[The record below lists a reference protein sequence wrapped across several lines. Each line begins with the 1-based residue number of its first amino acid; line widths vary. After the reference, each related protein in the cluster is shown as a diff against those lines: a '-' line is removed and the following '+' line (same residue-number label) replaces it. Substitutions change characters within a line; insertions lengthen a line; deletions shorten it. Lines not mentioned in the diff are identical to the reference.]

1 MPEQQKRITDK
12 KRAGGNNG
20 RNGSNT
26 GTREGYSGRSGSNTG
41 TREGYSG
48 RSGSNA
54 GMSRNSSKKKK
65 GSGTR
70 GSNAGSR
77 KGMKRP
83 VKVTLQMMVLFVLLA
98 VAGAM
103 LYFYLNYG
111 KTIFD
116 LQADAKQKVKTSTE
130 DTFRASQTSL
140 VYDIEGN
147 LISTL
152 KAEKDV
158 YYLGYSDIPE
168 VAVDAMVVSED
179 RKFFEHDGVDYL
191 ANIRAA
197 IKLIE
202 HKGEITQG
210 ASTIT
215 QQLARNIFLTH
226 KVTYERKIEE
236 IFIAQ
241 ELEKRYSKINIME
254 YYLNGI
260 YFANGHYGIQAAALG
275 YFGEGVNGLSL
286 SQIAFLCA
294 IPNNPNLYNPLTN
307 MDHTL
312 ERRDRILL
320 QLKEAGKITRE
331 QYQEA
336 SKEKIIL
343 NREKSSRKNY
353 VETYVYYCAIRALME
368 ENGFAF
374 RYQFE
379 NEEDQK
385 AYEEEYYELYYRYQK
400 ELYVQGY
407 RIYTSIDLKK
417 QELLQQAVDEAL
429 RDFTEVDKE
438 GTYQM
443 QGAAVCIDNDSG
455 RVAAIVGGRDQETN
469 GYTLNRGYQSFRQ
482 PGSAI
487 KPLIVYT
494 PEFERDY
501 TPESIVID
509 EKIEG
514 GPKNSGGNYLGKMK
528 LQRAIELSKNTIAW
542 KLFEELTPAVGLS
555 YLHQMNFAR
564 ISKSDYVP
572 AASLGGFTVGT
583 SPVEMAAAYA
593 ALENDGNYRVPTC
606 IIKIADARRN
616 EIVGEYMESI
626 PVYQKNAARIMTEAL
641 TGVIKNGTAKGL
653 GLTHTVSAGKTGT
666 TNDKKDGWFVGYTPY
681 YTTSVW
687 VGYDMPKTVEDL
699 KGATYPGTIWH
710 TFMEQI
716 HDASMTKEFERYDWR
731 AVLKK
736 KQEEEKALKEAK
748 EQERKAQEELEE
760 TQAAEEQAEDMEE
773 DTTTGNAGEDTGAV
787 TGNGEENIDP
797 DTGESDGTENASE
810 YSDEDGD
817 YWNDEEGTFPGTE
830 GSIEDGVPGNET
842 EEGGPEGGTVPEEL
856 QPEKTQIDGGVT

>member
-1 MPEQQKRITDK
+1 MPEQQKRIADK
-12 KRAGGNNG
+12 RKAGSYAGGNTG
-20 RNGSNT
+20 RNT
-26 GTREGYSGRSGSNTG
+26 GRNVGN
-41 TREGYSG
+41 
-48 RSGSNA
+48 
-54 GMSRNSSKKKK
+54 RNSTGNQGNNGQTSRQNNRQSSPGSKRRK
-65 GSGTR
+65 GSGSQGR
-70 GSNAGSR
+70 RS
-77 KGMKRP
+77 MKRS
-83 VKVTLQMMVLFVLLA
+83 VKITLQMLVLFVLLA

-103 LYFYLNYG
+103 LYFYLRYG
-111 KTIFD
+111 KTIFG
-116 LQADAKQKVKTSTE
+116 LQADAKQKVQTSTE
-130 DTFRASQTSL
+130 DTFRSSQTSL
-140 VYDIEGN
+140 VYDVEGN

-158 YYLGYSDIPE
+158 YYLDYSDIPK

-241 ELEKRYSKINIME
+241 ELEKRYSKIDIME
-254 YYLNGI
+254 FYLNAI

-275 YFGEGVNGLSL
+275 YFGEGVNSLSL
-286 SQIAFLCA
+286 SQIVFLCA
-294 IPNNPNLYNPLTN
+294 IPNSPNLYNPLTN
-307 MDHTL
+307 SKNTL
-312 ERRDRILL
+312 ERRDRLL
-320 QLKEAGKITRE
+320 RQLYEAGKITGE

-336 SKEKIIL
+336 KKEKIVL
-343 NREKSSRKNY
+343 NREKSSKKNY
-353 VETYVYYCAIRALME
+353 VETYIYYCAIRALME
-368 ENGFAF
+368 ENGFVF
-374 RYQFE
+374 RYQFA
-379 NEEDQK
+379 NEEEQK

-429 RDFTEVDKE
+429 KGFTKVDEE

-455 RVAAIVGGRDQETN
+455 RVAAIVGGREQETN

-494 PEFERDY
+494 PAFERDY
-501 TPESIVID
+501 TPESIVVD
-509 EKIEG
+509 DKIEG
-514 GPKNSGGNYLGKMK
+514 GPRNSGGSYLGKMK
-528 LQRAIELSKNTIAW
+528 LQRAVELSKNTIAW
-542 KLFEELTPAVGLS
+542 KLFEELTPEVGLS
-555 YLHQMNFAR
+555 YLHQMNFSK
-564 ISKSDYVP
+564 ISSKDYVP
-572 AASLGGFTVGT
+572 AASLGGLTIGA

-593 ALENDGNYRVPTC
+593 ALENDGYYRVPTC
-606 IIKIADARRN
+606 IIKIVDAQRN
-616 EIVGEYMESI
+616 EIVGDFMESI

-653 GLTHTVSAGKTGT
+653 GLKYTVSAGKTGT

-687 VGYDMPKTVEDL
+687 VGYDMPKTVDDL
-699 KGATYPGTIWH
+699 MGATYPGAIWH
-710 TFMEQI
+710 NFMEQI
-716 HDASMTKEFERYDWR
+716 HDSSMTKKFELYDWR
-731 AVLKK
+731 AVLEQKRE
-736 KQEEEKALKEAK
+736 EEEKALKEAQ
-748 EQERKAQEELEE
+748 EQELEDQEEVEE
-760 TQAAEEQAEDMEE
+760 ENQEDWEQEDITEEDPAEDAENNIDGDEESSTDQEEENAMEE
-773 DTTTGNAGEDTGAV
+773 DIEEDDRMEESPGYNDEDIGEGEEDTLS
-787 TGNGEENIDP
+787 EEN
-797 DTGESDGTENASE
+797 ESAEDAAP
-810 YSDEDGD
+810 EDGAGQ
-817 YWNDEEGTFPGTE
+817 DETDMGEGAA
-830 GSIEDGVPGNET
+830 
-842 EEGGPEGGTVPEEL
+842 
-856 QPEKTQIDGGVT
+856 